1 MMIREM
7 MESDR
12 EQGKESA
19 LLAVARRLTKSK
31 GKLDQHDDVTRLNIR
46 GLYIQRYILE
56 EKKQKKG
63 ESFPLPVF
71 VVVVVVV
78 DLLFSVIA
86 DVV

>member
-1 MMIREM
+1 
-7 MESDR
+7 MESER

-56 EKKQKKG
+56 EKEQKKKG
-63 ESFPLPVF
+63 ESFPLPLVA
-71 VVVVVVV
+71 VVDVVVVV
-78 DLLFSVIA
+78 DLLLSVTA